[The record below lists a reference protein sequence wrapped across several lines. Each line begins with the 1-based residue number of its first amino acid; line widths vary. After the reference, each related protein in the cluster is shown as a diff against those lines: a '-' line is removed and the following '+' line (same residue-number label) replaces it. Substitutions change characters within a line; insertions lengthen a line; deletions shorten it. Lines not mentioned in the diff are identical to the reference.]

1 MRLVLL
7 TGVRNGLASL
17 AVPKLLAAGHD
28 IARVI
33 CCEGREV
40 RNRKWLQ
47 RRVRKTLR
55 IGLLGAINGVRIR
68 SWFSSEPAALL
79 GIESLEDVAARHQV
93 PFFVAPATNSPRTVE
108 LMTEAAA
115 DLGISLGNGY
125 IARRVFDIPSFGMIN
140 THHEV
145 LPEYRGAQSVVWQ
158 LYDGSR
164 TTGFTIHQIDSAI
177 DGGAILHRE
186 TMPIEFCATLHE
198 TVVATC
204 ARLYVRSLHGLT
216 HVVDH
221 FGELSRNATHQG
233 EGASFTTPTLWQFFR
248 MVRNHRRLRASA
260 V

>member
-1 MRLVLL
+1 
-7 TGVRNGLASL
+7 
-17 AVPKLLAAGHD
+17 
-28 IARVI
+28 
-33 CCEGREV
+33 
-40 RNRKWLQ
+40 LQ
-47 RRVRKTLR
+47 RRIRKTLR

-68 SWFSSEPAALL
+68 PWFSSEPAALL

-93 PFFVAPATNSPRTVE
+93 PFFVTPATNSLRTVE

-115 DLGISLGNGY
+115 DLGISLGNSY

-140 THHEV
+140 THHEA
-145 LPEYRGAQSVVWQ
+145 LPEYRGAQSVLWQ

-164 TTGFTIHQIDSAI
+164 TTGFTVHQIDSAI

-186 TMPIEFCATLHE
+186 TVPIEFCATLHE

-204 ARLYVRSLHGLT
+204 ASLYVRSLHGLT

-221 FGELSRNATHQG
+221 FGELSRNATPQG
-233 EGASFTTPTLWQFFR
+233 GGASFTTPTLWQFFR
-248 MVRNHRRLRASA
+248 MVRNHRRLRARA